1 MKKDQSKHGKNKLKL
16 CVYLYFFI
24 FSVHAVSLPKNIQ
37 VEADPL
43 SPKNIFNLH
52 TGKKEI
58 VLTIDDGPTPGVTD
72 KILDFLKE
80 EKINAAFFLIG
91 TKAQSQLTLVK
102 RMEDEGHIIAN
113 HTFTHPILTNV
124 MSKDPNWKSV
134 VHQEFFTT
142 HHLLVPFLGNQREW
156 YFRAPGGA
164 WKKEIADVI
173 NAEAD
178 GQKTLGPLYWDIG
191 GEIKIQNG
199 KYLSSA
205 DWDCWRQN
213 IALSNCLSGYVNET
227 LKFKG
232 GVVLF
237 HDVNVKS
244 AELIIQYIKE
254 MQAKNYRFVSLDQ
267 INF

>member
-1 MKKDQSKHGKNKLKL
+1 MKRSTILFLCSFMLKA
-16 CVYLYFFI
+16 
-24 FSVHAVSLPKNIQ
+24 HAVSLPKNVS

-58 VLTIDDGPTPGVTD
+58 VLTIDDGPTPGVTE

-80 EKINAAFFLIG
+80 EKISAAFFLIG
-91 TKAQSQLTLVK
+91 AKAQSQIALVK

-113 HTFTHPILTNV
+113 HTFTHPILTTV
-124 MSKDPNWKSV
+124 ISKDPNWKSV
-134 VHQEFFTT
+134 VHQEFFKT
-142 HHLLVPFLGNQREW
+142 HDLLFPYLGHQREW

-173 NAEAD
+173 NSEPE
-178 GQKTLGPLYWDIG
+178 GLKTLGPLYWDIG

-205 DWDCWRQN
+205 DWDCWKKN
-213 IALSNCLSGYVNET
+213 ITVANCLSGYVNET
-227 LKFKG
+227 LKYKG

-237 HDVNVKS
+237 HDVNAKS

-254 MQAKNYRFVSLDQ
+254 MQTINYRFVSLDQ

>member
-1 MKKDQSKHGKNKLKL
+1 MKRIHLSII
-16 CVYLYFFI
+16 FFLI
-24 FSVHAVSLPKNIQ
+24 SFIMSSHAVSLPKNIH
-37 VEADPL
+37 VESDPL
-43 SPKNIFNLH
+43 APKNIFNLH

-80 EKINAAFFLIG
+80 EKISAAFFLIG
-91 TKAQSQLTLVK
+91 TKASSHPSLIK
-102 RMEDEGHIIAN
+102 RMETEGHIIAN
-113 HTFTHPILTNV
+113 HTFTHPILTTV
-124 MSKDPNWKSV
+124 MNKEPNWKNIIYR
-134 VHQEFFTT
+134 EFYDT
-142 HHLLVPFLGNQREW
+142 HHLLSPYLEAQREW

-173 NAEAD
+173 NAEAE
-178 GQKTLGPLYWDIG
+178 GLKTLGPLYWDIG

-205 DWDCWRQN
+205 DWDCWKQN
-213 IALSNCLSGYVNET
+213 ISVTNCLSGYINET

-237 HDVNVKS
+237 HDVNSKS
-244 AELIIQYIKE
+244 AELIIQYIKD
-254 MQAKNYRFVSLDQ
+254 MQAKSYRFVSLDQ
-267 INF
+267 ISL